1 MVTTTMLVVIVEN
14 EDVMRCD
21 SNCPGLTWLMQSYE
35 FKVDLRV
42 LKLGKCNVILEI
54 DQLRI
59 YSPIFFYFIKMKLL
73 FNKEGRM
80 MELRGVVKVVELKM
94 ITYAKVHKILKEAV
108 YRFIE

>member
-42 LKLGKCNVILEI
+42 LKL
-54 DQLRI
+54 
-59 YSPIFFYFIKMKLL
+59 
-73 FNKEGRM
+73 
-80 MELRGVVKVVELKM
+80 
-94 ITYAKVHKILKEAV
+94 
-108 YRFIE
+108 

>member
-1 MVTTTMLVVIVEN
+1 MLVVIVEN

-54 DQLRI
+54 D
-59 YSPIFFYFIKMKLL
+59 
-73 FNKEGRM
+73 
-80 MELRGVVKVVELKM
+80 
-94 ITYAKVHKILKEAV
+94 
-108 YRFIE
+108 